1 MASFIVFEGGEGCGK
16 STQTRALY
24 RRLSKDGFR
33 AVLTREPG
41 GTRLGE
47 RVRRHLKRTGETR
60 ISPLAE
66 LFLIATARAQ
76 LVSEIIRPELEK
88 GKMVI
93 CDRFTPSTL
102 AYQGYGRGLNTDAL
116 REVNDIAT
124 DGMSPDLIVLLD
136 IPIEDGLGR
145 KKSKERDR
153 FESESL
159 AFHARVRRGYLDMA
173 KADPGRWLVV
183 DGRLPKKEIEEMI
196 WGKVSILLKRE
207 PNG

>member
-1 MASFIVFEGGEGCGK
+1 MALFIVFEGGEGCGK

-47 RVRRHLKRTGETR
+47 RVRRYLKQTGETR

-173 KADPGRWLVV
+173 KADPERWLVV
-183 DGRLPKKEIEEMI
+183 DGRLPKKVIEKMI
-196 WGKVSILLKRE
+196 WEKVSVLLKRE
-207 PNG
+207 PNE

>member
-1 MASFIVFEGGEGCGK
+1 MALFIVFEGGEGCGK

-24 RRLSKDGFR
+24 RRLSKDGFG

-47 RVRRHLKRTGETR
+47 RVRRHLKQTDETP

-76 LVSEIIRPELEK
+76 LVSEVIRPELEK
-88 GKMVI
+88 GKTVI

-102 AYQGYGRGLNTDAL
+102 AYQGYGRGLDTDAI
-116 REVNDIAT
+116 RDVNDIAT

-136 IPIEDGLGR
+136 IPVEAGLSR
-145 KKSKERDR
+145 KKSRERDR

-159 AFHARVRRGYLDMA
+159 AFHSRVRRGYLDLA
-173 KADPGRWLVV
+173 EADPRRWLVV
-183 DGRLPKKEIEEMI
+183 DGRLPRKAIESAI
-196 WGKVSILLKRE
+196 WERVSALLGRE

>member
-1 MASFIVFEGGEGCGK
+1 MALFIVFEGGEGCGK
-16 STQTRALY
+16 STQTRALL

-47 RVRRHLKRTGETR
+47 RVRRFLKQTGETR

-102 AYQGYGRGLNTDAL
+102 AYQGYGRGLNTDSL

-173 KADPGRWLVV
+173 KADPERWLVV
-183 DGRLPKKEIEEMI
+183 DGRLPKKEIEKMI

-207 PNG
+207 PNE

>member
-1 MASFIVFEGGEGCGK
+1 MALFIVFEGGEGCGK
-16 STQTRALY
+16 STQTRALL

-47 RVRRHLKRTGETR
+47 RVRRYLKQTGETR

-88 GKMVI
+88 GKTVI

-116 REVNDIAT
+116 QEVNDIAT

-173 KADPGRWLVV
+173 KADPERWLVV
-183 DGRLPKKEIEEMI
+183 DGRLPKKEIEKMI

-207 PNG
+207 PNE

>member
-1 MASFIVFEGGEGCGK
+1 MFIVFEGGEGCGK

-24 RRLSKDGFR
+24 RRLSRDGFR

-47 RVRRHLKRTGETR
+47 RVRRYLKQTGETR

-173 KADPGRWLVV
+173 KADPERWLVV

-207 PNG
+207 PNE

>member
-76 LVSEIIRPELEK
+76 LVSEVIRPELEK
-88 GKMVI
+88 GKTVI

>member
-47 RVRRHLKRTGETR
+47 RVRRYLKQTGETR

-76 LVSEIIRPELEK
+76 LVSEVIRPELEK
-88 GKMVI
+88 GKTVI

>member
-1 MASFIVFEGGEGCGK
+1 LALFIVFEGGEGCGK

-24 RRLSKDGFR
+24 RRLSKDGFG

-47 RVRRHLKRTGETR
+47 RVRHHLKRTNETH

-76 LVSEIIRPELEK
+76 LVSEIIRPELER
-88 GKMVI
+88 GKTVI

-102 AYQGYGRGLNTDAL
+102 AYQGYGRGLDTDAI
-116 REVNDIAT
+116 RDVNDIAT
-124 DGMSPDLIVLLD
+124 DGISPDLIVLLD
-136 IPIEDGLGR
+136 IPVEAGLGR
-145 KKSKERDR
+145 KKAKERDR

-159 AFHARVRRGYLDMA
+159 AFHSRVRRGYLDLA
-173 KADPGRWLVV
+173 QADPRQWLVV
-183 DGRLPKKEIEEMI
+183 DGRLPRKAIEEKI
-196 WGKVSILLKRE
+196 WERVSVLLQRE
-207 PNG
+207 SNG

>member
-1 MASFIVFEGGEGCGK
+1 LALFIVFEGGEGCGK
-16 STQTRALY
+16 STQTRALC

-47 RVRRHLKRTGETR
+47 RVRRYLKQTGETQ

-88 GKMVI
+88 GKTII

-102 AYQGYGRGLNTDAL
+102 AYQGYGRGLDIDAL
-116 REVNDIAT
+116 RDVNSIAT
-124 DGMSPDLIVLLD
+124 DGLYPDLVVLLD
-136 IPIEDGLGR
+136 IPVEAGLGR
-145 KKSKERDR
+145 KKSRERDR
-153 FESESL
+153 FESQSL

-173 KADPGRWLVV
+173 KADPERWLVV
-183 DGRLPKKEIEEMI
+183 DGRLPRKVIERTI
-196 WGKVSILLKRE
+196 WGKVSVLLKRE
-207 PNG
+207 PNE

>member
-1 MASFIVFEGGEGCGK
+1 MALFIVFEGGEGCGK

-47 RVRRHLKRTGETR
+47 RARRYLKQTDKTQ

-76 LVSEIIRPELEK
+76 LVSEVIRPELER
-88 GKMVI
+88 GKTII

-102 AYQGYGRGLNTDAL
+102 AYQGYGRGLDTDAI
-116 REVNDIAT
+116 RDVNDIAT

-136 IPIEDGLGR
+136 IPVEAGLSR

-159 AFHARVRRGYLDMA
+159 AFHARVRRGYLEMA
-173 KADPGRWLVV
+173 RADPERWLVV
-183 DGRLPKKEIEEMI
+183 DGRLPRKVIEETI
-196 WGKVSILLKRE
+196 WKRVSVLLKRE
-207 PNG
+207 LNG

>member
-1 MASFIVFEGGEGCGK
+1 MALFIVFEGGEGCGK

-47 RVRRHLKRTGETR
+47 RVRRHLKQTGETR

-66 LFLIATARAQ
+66 LFLLAAARAQ
-76 LVSEIIRPELEK
+76 LVREVIRPALGRDET
-88 GKMVI
+88 VI
-93 CDRFTPSTL
+93 CDRYSPSTL
-102 AYQGYGRGLNTDAL
+102 AYQGYGRGLDMDAI
-116 REVNDIAT
+116 RAVNGMAT
-124 DGMSPDLIVLLD
+124 DGFFPDLIVLLD
-136 IPIEDGLGR
+136 IPVEAGLGR

-159 AFHARVRRGYLDMA
+159 AFHARVRRGYLEMA
-173 KADPGRWLVV
+173 RADPQRWLVV
-183 DGRLPKKEIEEMI
+183 DGRLPRKVIEETI
-196 WGKVSILLKRE
+196 WKRVSVLLKRE
-207 PNG
+207 LNG

>member
-1 MASFIVFEGGEGCGK
+1 LALFIVFEGGEGCGK

-24 RRLSKDGFR
+24 KHLSRDGFP

-47 RVRRHLKRTGETR
+47 RVRRHLKQAGETR

-76 LVSEIIRPELEK
+76 LVSEIIRPELER
-88 GKMVI
+88 GKTVI

-102 AYQGYGRGLNTDAL
+102 AYQGYGRGLDVDAL
-116 REVNDIAT
+116 RHVNDIAT

-136 IPIEDGLGR
+136 IPVEAGLSR

-159 AFHARVRRGYLDMA
+159 AFHARVRRGYLDLA
-173 KADPGRWLVV
+173 QADPGRWLVV
-183 DGRLPKKEIEEMI
+183 DGRLPKKVIEETI
-196 WGKVSILLKRE
+196 WERVSVLLQRE

>member
-1 MASFIVFEGGEGCGK
+1 LALFIVFEGGEGCGK

-24 RRLSKDGFR
+24 RRLSKDGFG
-33 AVLTREPG
+33 AILTREPG

-47 RVRRHLKRTGETR
+47 RVRRHLKRTGDTR
-60 ISPLAE
+60 VSPLAE

-88 GKMVI
+88 GKAVI

-102 AYQGYGRGLNTDAL
+102 AYQGYGRGLDTDAI
-116 REVNDIAT
+116 RDVNDIAT

-136 IPIEDGLGR
+136 MPVEVSLGR
-145 KKSKERDR
+145 KKSKEKDR

-159 AFHARVRRGYLDMA
+159 AFHTRVRRGYLDLA
-173 KADPGRWLVV
+173 KADPERWLVV
-183 DGRLPKKEIEEMI
+183 DGRLPKKVIEETI
-196 WGKVSILLKRE
+196 WEKVGVLLQRE
-207 PNG
+207 QDG

>member
-1 MASFIVFEGGEGCGK
+1 MSLFIVFEGGEGCGK

-24 RRLSKDGFR
+24 RRLSKDGFG
-33 AVLTREPG
+33 AILTREPG

-47 RVRRHLKRTGETR
+47 RVRRHLKRTGDAR

-76 LVSEIIRPELEK
+76 LVSEIIRPRLAE
-88 GKMVI
+88 GQTVI

-102 AYQGYGRGLNTDAL
+102 AYQGYGRGLNTDAI
-116 REVNDIAT
+116 RHVNDIAT

-136 IPIEDGLGR
+136 VPVEEGLGR
-145 KKSKERDR
+145 KKGKEKDR

-159 AFHARVRRGYLDMA
+159 AFHTRVRRGYLDMA
-173 KADPGRWLVV
+173 KADPKRWLVV
-183 DGRLPKKEIEEMI
+183 DGRLPRKVIESTI
-196 WGKVSILLKRE
+196 WARVSVLLGRE
-207 PNG
+207 PDA

>member
-1 MASFIVFEGGEGCGK
+1 MFIVFEGGEGCGK

-24 RRLSKDGFR
+24 RRLSKDGFG
-33 AVLTREPG
+33 AILTREPG

-47 RVRRHLKRTGETR
+47 RVRRHLKRTDETR

-76 LVSEIIRPELEK
+76 LVSEVIRPELEK

-183 DGRLPKKEIEEMI
+183 DGRLPKKVIEGTI
-196 WGKVSILLKRE
+196 WESVSVLLQRE

>member
-1 MASFIVFEGGEGCGK
+1 MALFIVFEGGEGCGK

-24 RRLSKDGFR
+24 RHLSRDGFPS
-33 AVLTREPG
+33 VLTREPG

-47 RVRRHLKRTGETR
+47 RVRRHLKQTGETR

-66 LFLIATARAQ
+66 LFLIAAARAQ
-76 LVSEIIRPELEK
+76 LVSETIRPELEN
-88 GKMVI
+88 GKTVI

-102 AYQGYGRGLNTDAL
+102 AYQGYGRGLDTDAI

-124 DGMSPDLIVLLD
+124 DGMSPDLVVLLD

-159 AFHARVRRGYLDMA
+159 AFHARVRRGYLDLA
-173 KADPGRWLVV
+173 QADPGRWMVV
-183 DGRLPKKEIEEMI
+183 DGRRPRKVVERMI
-196 WGKVSILLKRE
+196 WERVSVLLQRE

>member
-1 MASFIVFEGGEGCGK
+1 LALFIVFEGGEGCGK

-47 RVRRHLKRTGETR
+47 RARRYLKQTDKTQ

-76 LVSEIIRPELEK
+76 LVSEVIRPELER
-88 GKMVI
+88 GKTII

-102 AYQGYGRGLNTDAL
+102 AYQGYGRGLDTDAI
-116 REVNDIAT
+116 RDVNDIAT

-136 IPIEDGLGR
+136 IPVEAGLSR

-159 AFHARVRRGYLDMA
+159 AFHSRVRRGYLDLA
-173 KADPGRWLVV
+173 QADPERWLVV
-183 DGRLPKKEIEEMI
+183 DGRLPRKVIEETI
-196 WGKVSILLKRE
+196 WKRVSVLLKRE
-207 PNG
+207 LNG

>member
-1 MASFIVFEGGEGCGK
+1 MALFIVFEGGEGCGK
-16 STQTRALY
+16 STQTRALL

-47 RVRRHLKRTGETR
+47 RVRRYLKQTGETR

-173 KADPGRWLVV
+173 KADPERWLVV
-183 DGRLPKKEIEEMI
+183 DGRLPKKEIEKMI

-207 PNG
+207 PNE

>member
-76 LVSEIIRPELEK
+76 LVSEVIRPELEK
-88 GKMVI
+88 GKTVI

-173 KADPGRWLVV
+173 KADPERWLVV

-207 PNG
+207 PNE

>member
-1 MASFIVFEGGEGCGK
+1 LALFIVFEGGEGCGK
-16 STQTRALY
+16 STQTRALL

-47 RVRRHLKRTGETR
+47 RVRRYLKQTGETR

-173 KADPGRWLVV
+173 KADPERWLVV
-183 DGRLPKKEIEEMI
+183 DGRLPKKEIEKMI

-207 PNG
+207 PNE

>member
-1 MASFIVFEGGEGCGK
+1 LFIVFEGGEGCGK

-47 RVRRHLKRTGETR
+47 RVRRYLKQTGETR

-173 KADPGRWLVV
+173 KADPERWLVV

-207 PNG
+207 PNE

>member
-1 MASFIVFEGGEGCGK
+1 MGLFITFEGIEGCGK
-16 STQTRALY
+16 TTQMQLLAAFLETH
-24 RRLSKDGFR
+24 GHGC
-33 AVLTREPG
+33 VLTREPG

-47 RVRRHLKRTGETR
+47 RVRRYLKQTDETR

-173 KADPGRWLVV
+173 KADPERWLVV
-183 DGRLPKKEIEEMI
+183 DGRLPKKEIEKMI

>member
-1 MASFIVFEGGEGCGK
+1 MALFIVFEGGEGCGK
-16 STQTRALY
+16 STQTRALC

-88 GKMVI
+88 GKTVI

-173 KADPGRWLVV
+173 KADPERWLVV

-207 PNG
+207 PNE

>member
-1 MASFIVFEGGEGCGK
+1 MFIVFEGGEGCGK

-24 RRLSKDGFR
+24 RRLSRDGYG

-47 RVRRHLKRTGETR
+47 RVRRYLKKTGETR

-76 LVSEIIRPELEK
+76 LVREIIRPELEK

-102 AYQGYGRGLNTDAL
+102 AYQGYGRGLDTDAI
-116 REVNDIAT
+116 RHVNDIAT

-136 IPIEDGLGR
+136 IPVEAGLSR
-145 KKSKERDR
+145 KKSKDRDR

-159 AFHARVRRGYLDMA
+159 SFHARVRRGYLDLA
-173 KADPGRWLVV
+173 QADPGRWLVV
-183 DGRLPKKEIEEMI
+183 DGRLPRKAIEKKI
-196 WGKVSILLKRE
+196 WDRVCILLQRG

>member
-1 MASFIVFEGGEGCGK
+1 LALFIVFEGGEGCGK

-24 RRLSKDGFR
+24 RRLSTDGFG

-47 RVRRHLKRTGETR
+47 RVRRHLKQTDETP

-66 LFLIATARAQ
+66 LFLIASARAQ

-88 GKMVI
+88 GKTVI

-102 AYQGYGRGLNTDAL
+102 AYQGYGRGLDTDAI
-116 REVNDIAT
+116 RDVNDIAT

-136 IPIEDGLGR
+136 MPAEAGLSR
-145 KKSKERDR
+145 KKSRERDR

-159 AFHARVRRGYLDMA
+159 AFHSRVRRGYLDLA
-173 KADPGRWLVV
+173 EADPERWLVV
-183 DGRLPKKEIEEMI
+183 DGRLPRKAIESAI
-196 WGKVSILLKRE
+196 WERVSVLLHWE
-207 PNG
+207 PNA

>member
-1 MASFIVFEGGEGCGK
+1 LASFIVFEGGEGCGK

-47 RVRRHLKRTGETR
+47 RVRRHLKRTDETR

-66 LFLIATARAQ
+66 LFLVATARAQ
-76 LVSEIIRPELEK
+76 LVSEVIRPELEE
-88 GKMVI
+88 GKTVI

-102 AYQGYGRGLNTDAL
+102 AYQGYGRGLDMDAV
-116 REVNDIAT
+116 RAVNGMAT
-124 DGMSPDLIVLLD
+124 DGLFPDLIVLLD
-136 IPIEDGLGR
+136 IPVEAGLGR
-145 KKSKERDR
+145 KKSRERDR

-173 KADPGRWLVV
+173 KADPERWLVV
-183 DGRLPKKEIEEMI
+183 DGRLSKKEIEKMI
-196 WGKVSILLKRE
+196 WGKVSVLLKRE
-207 PNG
+207 PNE

>member
-1 MASFIVFEGGEGCGK
+1 LASFIVFEGGEGCGK

-47 RVRRHLKRTGETR
+47 RVRRHLKRTDETR

-76 LVSEIIRPELEK
+76 LVSEVIRPELEK
-88 GKMVI
+88 GKTVI

>member
-1 MASFIVFEGGEGCGK
+1 LALFIVFEGGEGCGK
-16 STQTRALY
+16 STQTRALL

-47 RVRRHLKRTGETR
+47 RVRRYLKQTGETR

-88 GKMVI
+88 GKTVI

-173 KADPGRWLVV
+173 KADPERWLVV
-183 DGRLPKKEIEEMI
+183 DGRLPKKEIEKMI

-207 PNG
+207 PNE

>member
-1 MASFIVFEGGEGCGK
+1 LFIVFEGGEGCGK

-24 RRLSKDGFR
+24 RRLSRDGFG

-47 RVRRHLKRTGETR
+47 RVRRYLKKTGETR

-76 LVSEIIRPELEK
+76 LVREIIRPELEK
-88 GKMVI
+88 GKTVI

-102 AYQGYGRGLNTDAL
+102 AYQGYGRGLDTDAI
-116 REVNDIAT
+116 RHVNDIAT

-136 IPIEDGLGR
+136 IPVEAGLSR
-145 KKSKERDR
+145 KKSKDRDR

-159 AFHARVRRGYLDMA
+159 SFHARVRRGYLDLA
-173 KADPGRWLVV
+173 QADPGRWLVV
-183 DGRLPKKEIEEMI
+183 DGRLPRKAIEKKI
-196 WGKVSILLKRE
+196 WDRVCILLQRG

>member
-1 MASFIVFEGGEGCGK
+1 MALFIVFEGGEGCGK

-24 RRLSKDGFR
+24 RRLSTDGFG

-47 RVRRHLKRTGETR
+47 RVRRHLKQTDETP

-66 LFLIATARAQ
+66 LFLIASARAQ

-88 GKMVI
+88 GKTVI

-102 AYQGYGRGLNTDAL
+102 AYQGYGRGLDTDAI
-116 REVNDIAT
+116 RDVNDIAT

-136 IPIEDGLGR
+136 MPAEAGLSR
-145 KKSKERDR
+145 KKSRERDR

-159 AFHARVRRGYLDMA
+159 AFHSRVRRGYLDLA
-173 KADPGRWLVV
+173 EADPERWLVV
-183 DGRLPKKEIEEMI
+183 DGRLPRKAIESAI
-196 WGKVSILLKRE
+196 WERVSVLLHWE
-207 PNG
+207 PNA

>member
-24 RRLSKDGFR
+24 RRLSRDGFR

-47 RVRRHLKRTGETR
+47 RVRRHLKRTDETR

-76 LVSEIIRPELEK
+76 LVSEVIRPELEK

-102 AYQGYGRGLNTDAL
+102 AYQ
-116 REVNDIAT
+116 
-124 DGMSPDLIVLLD
+124 
-136 IPIEDGLGR
+136 
-145 KKSKERDR
+145 
-153 FESESL
+153 
-159 AFHARVRRGYLDMA
+159 
-173 KADPGRWLVV
+173 
-183 DGRLPKKEIEEMI
+183 
-196 WGKVSILLKRE
+196 
-207 PNG
+207 